1 MIESSVVVRA
11 ATADED
17 PACVD
22 VWTAA
27 VAARD
32 DVPEDSAVRVRAE
45 AKFQVPRVACLV
57 ASASAAPVPVPV
69 PVPVSSVS
77 REPSA
82 PIDGFV
88 LVTAPGTGRPTDPE
102 DAAYLSLLAVRPDLQ
117 ARGVGRALLVAAV
130 KAAGAAGHPAVVLHA
145 LDDNLPALRLY
156 EAAGF
161 RPTGVT
167 FPHALTGRRTAT
179 YVVGMPWAPGA

>member
-11 ATADED
+11 ATPDED

-32 DVPEDSAVRVRAE
+32 GVPEDSAVRVRAE

-57 ASASAAPVPVPV
+57 AA
-69 PVPVSSVS
+69 SVS
-77 REPSA
+77 VSAVSDEPSA

-88 LVTAPGTGRPTDPE
+88 LVTAPGTGRPTDPA

-130 KAAGAAGHPAVVLHA
+130 EAAAAAGHPAVVLHA

-167 FPHALTGRRTAT
+167 FPHALTGRLTAT
-179 YVVGMPWAPGA
+179 YVVGMPYAPEP

>member
-32 DVPEDSAVRVRAE
+32 GVPEDSAVRVRAE

-57 ASASAAPVPVPV
+57 ASASPAP
-69 PVPVSSVS
+69 SSGGL
-77 REPSA
+77 
-82 PIDGFV
+82 DGFV
-88 LVTAPGTGRPTDPE
+88 LVTAPGTGRPTDPS
-102 DAAYLSLLAVRPDLQ
+102 DAAYLSLLAVRPDVQ

-130 KAAGAAGHPAVVLHA
+130 EAAAAAGHAAVVLHA

-179 YVVGMPWAPGA
+179 YVVGMPWAPDA

>member
-17 PACVD
+17 AACVEL
-22 VWTAA
+22 WTAA

-32 DVPEDSAVRVRAE
+32 GVPEDSAVRVRAE

-57 ASASAAPVPVPV
+57 ASAGS
-69 PVPVSSVS
+69 
-77 REPSA
+77 SA

-88 LVTAPGTGRPTDPE
+88 LVTAPGTGRPTDPS

-130 KAAGAAGHPAVVLHA
+130 EAAAAAGHPAVVLHA
-145 LDDNLPALRLY
+145 LADNLPALRLY

-167 FPHALTGRRTAT
+167 FPHALTGRLTAT
-179 YVVGMPWAPGA
+179 YVVGMP

>member
-11 ATADED
+11 AIPDED

-32 DVPEDSAVRVRAE
+32 GVPEDSAVRVRAE

-57 ASASAAPVPVPV
+57 ASAGAAAVSVPA
-69 PVPVSSVS
+69 VSD
-77 REPSA
+77 EPSP

-88 LVTAPGTGRPTDPE
+88 LVTAPGTGRPTDPS

-130 KAAGAAGHPAVVLHA
+130 DAAFAVGHPAVVLHA
-145 LDDNLPALRLY
+145 LADNLPALRLY

-167 FPHALTGRRTAT
+167 FPHALTGRLTAT
-179 YVVGMPWAPGA
+179 YVVGMPYAPEP

>member
-32 DVPEDSAVRVRAE
+32 GVPEDSAVRVRAE
-45 AKFQVPRVACLV
+45 AKFAVPRVACLV
-57 ASASAAPVPVPV
+57 ASAASASAR
-69 PVPVSSVS
+69 SS
-77 REPSA
+77 ESA
-82 PIDGFV
+82 SSGPDGSSSPLDGFV
-88 LVTAPGTGRPTDPE
+88 LVTARGTGRPTDPS

-130 KAAGAAGHPAVVLHA
+130 EAAAAAGHPAVVLHA
-145 LDDNLPALRLY
+145 LADNLPALRLY

-167 FPHALTGRRTAT
+167 FPHALTGRLTAT
-179 YVVGMPWAPGA
+179 YVVGMP